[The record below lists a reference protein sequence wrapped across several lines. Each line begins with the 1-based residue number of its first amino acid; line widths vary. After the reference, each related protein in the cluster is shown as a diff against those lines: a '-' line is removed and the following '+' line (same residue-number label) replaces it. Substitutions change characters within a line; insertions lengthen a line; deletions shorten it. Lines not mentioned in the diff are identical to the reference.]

1 MRFFVRLSLLMIC
14 IVFSQGAVAQ
24 TAINEAAA
32 PAEAEGKKPEKAIT
46 QAAAKALAIERNS
59 AAIQDTLNNLIN
71 TEVRLRDDITELRKT
86 AVAAPDDI
94 ERAEIEQELA
104 AKRADI
110 AIINARIEQLATGVE
125 PADYDLSKRGE
136 FDLQGELQQLVEP
149 FVSIMKS
156 ATEEARTIERL
167 RRLEQD
173 AKIQAGV
180 AKRASNSISLLL
192 EKSQDESGKQ
202 RLQELLETWQEKERA
217 ALDLAVSTER
227 QLQAKLDQQGNAAES
242 GGAAVRDFLN
252 TRGRNL
258 LFGLLAFGL
267 VFLVMRLAGRAMSA
281 TQRKGRRRS
290 FGRRLFQL
298 IFALLTV
305 VTSFVAMLAVF
316 NSLNDWLLFG
326 LGILLLLAAIWLVL
340 KTLPN
345 LVQQGTMLLNLG
357 AVQEGE
363 RIMFNGIPY
372 RVEKLDFFS
381 DLVNPQLRGGTFTI
395 PVRELTGF
403 HSRPV
408 APDEV
413 WFPCSEGD
421 VVILEDERWGKV
433 TFQSPEAVVM
443 IDDGGSRHTFEAAS
457 FLGLNPRNMSDGY
470 RTESEFGVDYKHQ
483 AIATTEIPRI
493 MAADV
498 RKDIERRF
506 GAHKVRNVA
515 VEFISAGDSSLIY
528 EVEAD
533 MTSEAA
539 WQWEEVKFALAQFAT
554 DSCTRNGWNI
564 PFPHVTLTRP
574 G

>member
-1 MRFFVRLSLLMIC
+1 MRILLRLLLVLSFAFMAQHALA
-14 IVFSQGAVAQ
+14 QGASTTDTAAKPAPQTPQQAAQ
-24 TAINEAAA
+24 TPAAQ
-32 PAEAEGKKPEKAIT
+32 KA
-46 QAAAKALAIERNS
+46 S
-59 AAIQDTLNNLIN
+59 AAIQVTLSNLIK
-71 TEVRLRDDITELRKT
+71 TDARLRGEVAELRKK
-86 AVAAPDDI
+86 ALAAPDAL
-94 ERAEIEQELA
+94 ERGEIEQDLA
-104 AKRADI
+104 AKRAEI
-110 AIINARIEQLATGVE
+110 AQVNGRIEQLATGVE

-136 FDLQGELQQLVEP
+136 FDLQSELQQLVEP
-149 FVSIMKS
+149 FISIMKS

-167 RRLEQD
+167 RRLEQG
-173 AKIQAGV
+173 AEAQAAV
-180 AKRASNSISLLL
+180 AKRAGNSVALLL
-192 EKSQDESGKQ
+192 DTAPDDESKE
-202 RLQELLETWQEKERA
+202 RLTDLLETWREKEQA
-217 ALDLAVSTER
+217 ALDLAVSTDR
-227 QLQAKLDQQGNAAES
+227 QLQAKLAQQGNAAES
-242 GGAAVRDFLN
+242 SGAAIRDFLN

-258 LFGLLAFGL
+258 AFGLLAFGA
-267 VFLVMRLAGRAMSA
+267 VFFFMRLLGRAIRA
-281 TQRKGRRRS
+281 TLRKGRRRS

-298 IFALLTV
+298 LFAFMTLVL
-305 VTSFVAMLAVF
+305 SFVAMLAVF

-326 LGILLLLAAIWLVL
+326 LGILLLLAGIWLVL

-345 LVQQGTMLLNLG
+345 LVEQGTMLLNLG

-381 DLVNPQLRGGTFTI
+381 DLVNPKLRGGTFTI
-395 PVRELTGF
+395 PVKELTGF

-408 APDEV
+408 ADDEV
-413 WFPCSEGD
+413 WFPCEEGD
-421 VVILEDERWGKV
+421 VVILEDERWGRV
-433 TFQSPEAVVM
+433 TFQSPEAVIMV
-443 IDDGGSRHTFEAAS
+443 DDGGSRHTFEAPA
-457 FLGLNPRNMSDGY
+457 FLALTPRNMSDGY

-483 AIATTEIPRI
+483 AIATTDIPRI

-506 GAHKVRNVA
+506 GKDKVRNVA

-533 MTSEAA
+533 MTGDAD